1 MEEEKDATIFTVL
14 LQMLGKYRA
23 AAWVFTLKVLLSSE
37 RLLYCF
43 FFSHV
48 VATYLQFLFFSAVQ
62 GLVRLIVLLVSKA
75 DEDLDLAYV
84 SEICSTAVCH

>member
-14 LQMLGKYRA
+14 LQVLSEYRA
-23 AAWVFTLKVLLSSE
+23 AAWIFALKVLHSSE

-48 VATYLQFLFFSAVQ
+48 VATHLQFLFFSAAQ
-62 GLVRLIVLLVSKA
+62 GLIRLIVLLVSKA
-75 DEDLDLAYV
+75 EEDLDLTYV